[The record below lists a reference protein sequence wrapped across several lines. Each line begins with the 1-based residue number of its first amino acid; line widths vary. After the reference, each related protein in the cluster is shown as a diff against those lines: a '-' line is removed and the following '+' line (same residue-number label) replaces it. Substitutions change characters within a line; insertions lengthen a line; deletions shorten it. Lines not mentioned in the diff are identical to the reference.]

1 MSMQK
6 WSKLFLIA
14 SIVFVVSC
22 DDNKNFSPVPY
33 LEYKSHQLVSQDV
46 DPANFPFDYS
56 DVTLYFTDGDGDLG
70 QGAEFVGEPCCDS
83 CNFYCNLFVSVWS
96 KIDGVW
102 DEEYQY
108 NARIDDLTRTSQD
121 PSLEGDI
128 LYKVSLA
135 GRFSDTVRIDFQIY
149 DRSLQ
154 SSNLVSSP
162 EIYVDL

>member
-1 MSMQK
+1 M
-6 WSKLFLIA
+6 
-14 SIVFVVSC
+14 
-22 DDNKNFSPVPY
+22 
-33 LEYKSHQLVSQDV
+33 
-46 DPANFPFDYS
+46 
-56 DVTLYFTDGDGDLG
+56 
-70 QGAEFVGEPCCDS
+70 
-83 CNFYCNLFVSVWS
+83 WS

-102 DEEYQY
+102 DEEYEY
-108 NARIDDLTRTSQD
+108 NARIDDLTRTSQN

-154 SSNLVSSP
+154 SSALISTP